1 MTDST
6 PAPHEAEFLFYS
18 GPDGKLQIEVFYS
31 GETVWLTQAKMAE
44 LFDVDRT
51 VIGKHI
57 KNIFDS
63 GELDERGN
71 VQKMHVAHS
80 TKPVYYYNLDV
91 IISVGYRVNSMQA
104 TAFRKWATATLREY
118 MVKGFVLDDERLA
131 QGTHFGKD
139 YFEELLERIREIR
152 LSERRIYLKVTDI
165 FALANDYDK
174 SSDIA
179 KEFFAFIQNKLHY
192 AIAGKTAAELIHA
205 RADKNKPHMGLTN
218 WKQMPDGKVVRTDVT
233 VAKNYLSDN
242 ELSELRVAVSAF
254 LDTAEL
260 RARRNIPTSMA
271 QWLGIMDGY
280 LNLNDNRS
288 ICGYGSRLGEMQDY
302 TAQAIATPP
311 KPALAMAAAEQGTA
325 HRYVAILHHG
335 ISIAESVV
343 YHRVT
348 TPHRDVRGRKIAM
361 SPPPPSVSFQMP
373 AAK

>member
-1 MTDST
+1 MADSV

-18 GPDGKLQIEVFYS
+18 GPDGKLHIEVFYAS
-31 GETVWLTQAKMAE
+31 ETVWLTQAKMAE

-63 GELDERGN
+63 GELEESSN

-80 TKPVYYYNLDV
+80 TKPVSYYNLDV
-91 IISVGYRVNSMQA
+91 IISVGYRVNSLQA
-104 TAFRKWATATLREY
+104 TAFRKWATTTLREY

-165 FALANDYDK
+165 FALASDYD
-174 SSDIA
+174 STSEIA

-192 AIAGKTAAELIHA
+192 AIVGKTAAELIHA
-205 RADKNKPHMGLTN
+205 RANKNKPHMGLTN
-218 WKQMPDGKVVRTDVT
+218 WKHSPDGKVLRTDVT
-233 VAKNYLSDN
+233 VAKNYLSDQ
-242 ELSELRVAVSAF
+242 ELSELRVSVSAF

-260 RARRNIPTSMA
+260 RARRGLPTSMA

-280 LNLNDNRS
+280 LDLNEYPKLQNAGKISKKIADTKALAEYDVFRVRQDKEF
-288 ICGYGSRLGEMQDY
+288 IGDFEKEAKRLEGKDGSR
-302 TAQAIATPP
+302 
-311 KPALAMAAAEQGTA
+311 
-325 HRYVAILHHG
+325 
-335 ISIAESVV
+335 
-343 YHRVT
+343 
-348 TPHRDVRGRKIAM
+348 
-361 SPPPPSVSFQMP
+361 
-373 AAK
+373 